1 MKRPDFQRVLRKSA
15 GPIQAGLLLAC
26 LGLASVA
33 LGAANPPPLPP
44 TPSTSAPPALPPSLR
59 DIKGPIAIDSPWLW
73 LLGFGLLLILAAL
86 IGLAWWWWQRRHPAE
101 PEPGIQLSPADR
113 ARQRLLA
120 SLGRIEEADHFTTEV
135 SEIART
141 YLEEQFG
148 LQAPDRTTEEFLA
161 ELSGSVALDSRHKTL
176 LADFLTRC
184 DLVKFARAEADRS
197 DLQALHDAAQRL
209 VDETSAAMAP
219 PPTLTTPSR

>member
-1 MKRPDFQRVLRKSA
+1 MKRPDFQRVRTVSSSR
-15 GPIQAGLLLAC
+15 IQVGLMSAC
-26 LGLASVA
+26 LGLG
-33 LGAANPPPLPP
+33 GAAWGASNLPP
-44 TPSTSAPPALPPSLR
+44 TPPAPSTSAPPALPPALR

-73 LLGFGLLLILAAL
+73 LLGFGLLLVLAAL
-86 IGLAWWWWQRRHPAE
+86 IGLAWWWWQRRNPTE

-120 SLGRIEEADHFTTEV
+120 SLGQIEEADRFTTEV

-148 LQAPDRTTEEFLA
+148 LQAPDRTTEEFLG
-161 ELSGSVALDSRHKTL
+161 ELSGSVALDSRHKAL

-197 DLQALHDAAQRL
+197 DLLALHGAAQRL